1 MSDPHAVLPDPIAA
15 LLAAAGALRE
25 THTQDQALETAA
37 HLALSLVPNTVGRT
51 MIYLLAEHSGGDD
64 PPPAEALLRL
74 CVTLSQPDNTTP
86 TPVPPPAALAVVAQE
101 NRATVWTAGAASANW
116 LLLPLVG
123 GPVSGVLAL
132 QWAAAPSAADEIAY
146 RLLAAAI
153 AATLELITVR
163 GQAGRGAA
171 EISLLDQLS
180 EVVNSSL
187 SLDDIL
193 TQSLALLEGVIPF
206 SGGSIA
212 LINAAAELQIRA
224 DYGVADAAARQVRMP
239 VGQGISGW
247 VAAHGQP
254 YLSNDL
260 DAEQAVPPAQRTA
273 GTNRRM
279 GAYMAAPLTVGSRVI
294 GVLQVNSTVK
304 HVYSR
309 RDLALLAEVA
319 ERCAVAVERARLFS
333 EMETRAKR
341 LASLTEIARRISAE
355 LDLDELFAIC
365 YEQIAKTMAA
375 DAFFVALYDGESG
388 RVRYEF
394 IIDSGRQYPKL
405 EEPFGSG
412 VTSYV
417 IRSRIPVL
425 AGHRGQLPIAP
436 THLGDTERVAE
447 SLLMVPL
454 VFEGRV
460 LGAMSTQAYSAHAY
474 DEADLNLLLAIA
486 NQTAVA
492 IRNAQLYQSERT
504 AQQAK
509 DEFLSLVSHELR
521 TPLTTIKGAAQVMQ
535 RRMVRAFSAG
545 LVKTPEEQAARE
557 QDLRQLAQVVMQAD
571 RLTALVNDLLDLSR
585 LQSGH
590 FEFHPEPADLTATV
604 RSVVDVSGSLSSTHQ
619 LLLTAPPTLPG
630 VFDRLRIEQVLTNL
644 ISNAVKYAPADTE
657 VYITVTECAPGLAQV
672 RVADQGPGL
681 PALEQEQLFERFYR
695 GSAVRR
701 NPRTGVGLGL
711 YISRQIVEWHGG
723 EIGVDST
730 PGAGSVFHFTLPLSR
745 PLADD
750 DTSDVHSAAPD
761 HRPA

>member
-1 MSDPHAVLPDPIAA
+1 MSVPNPPLPDTTAA
-15 LLAAAGALRE
+15 LAAAADALRAA
-25 THTQDQALETAA
+25 HNQDQALDTAA
-37 HLALSLVPNTVGRT
+37 HHALQIIPGALQRV
-51 MIYLLAEHSGGDD
+51 MLYLLVEWSGGAA
-64 PPPAEALLRL
+64 PPATALRL
-74 CVTLSQPDNTTP
+74 CVTQPP
-86 TPVPPPAALAVVAQE
+86 SEGAPPPAPPPEPLVAVAQA
-101 NRATVWTAGAASANW
+101 NQSATWAAGAAEAGW
-116 LLLPLVG
+116 LLLPLVS

-132 QWAAAPSAADEIAY
+132 HLAAPLPPAAAVAY
-146 RLLAAAI
+146 RLLAGLI
-153 AATLELITVR
+153 AGTLELIVVR

-193 TQSLALLEGVIPF
+193 RQSLALLEGVIPF

-212 LINAAAELQIRA
+212 LINAANELQIRA
-224 DYGVADAAARQVRMP
+224 DYGVADAVARQVRMP

-260 DAEQAVPPAQRTA
+260 DAAQTVLPAQRTA
-273 GTNRRM
+273 GTNGQM
-279 GAYMAAPLTVGSRVI
+279 GAYMAAPLMVGERVI
-294 GVLQVNSTVK
+294 GILQINSAAK

-333 EMETRAKR
+333 EMATRAKR
-341 LASLTEIARRISAE
+341 LASLAEIARRISAA

-365 YEQIAKTMAA
+365 YRQIAQTMAA
-375 DAFFVALYDGESG
+375 DAFFVALYDEEAAA
-388 RVRYEF
+388 VHYEF
-394 IIDSGRQYPKL
+394 VMDTGQSYPKL
-405 EEPFGSG
+405 SEPFGSG

-417 IRSRIPVL
+417 IRTRTPLI
-425 AGHRGQLPIAP
+425 AGQPDELPITP
-436 THLGDTERVAE
+436 THFGMAARLAE
-447 SLLMVPL
+447 SLLLVPL
-454 VFEGRV
+454 LFEGRV
-460 LGAMSTQAYSAHAY
+460 LGAMSTQSYRAHAYSA
-474 DEADLNLLLAIA
+474 DDLNLLITIG

-509 DEFLSLVSHELR
+509 DEFLALVSHELR
-521 TPLTTIKGAAQVMQ
+521 TPLTTIKGTAQVIQ

-557 QDLRQLAQVVMQAD
+557 QDLRQLAQVVTQAD

-604 RSVVDVSGSLSSTHQ
+604 QDVVEASRTLSSTHQ

-630 VFDRLRIEQVLTNL
+630 IFDRLRIEQVLTNL
-644 ISNAVKYAPADTE
+644 ISNAVKYAPAGTE
-657 VYITVTECAPGLAQV
+657 VCITLAEAAPGVALV
-672 RVADQGPGL
+672 RVADHGPGL
-681 PALEQEQLFERFYR
+681 PALEQEQLFARFYR
-695 GSAVRR
+695 GSAVRN

-723 EIGVDST
+723 TIGVDST
-730 PGAGSVFHFTLPLSR
+730 PGAGSVFHFTLPLTR
-745 PLADD
+745 PPAD
-750 DTSDVHSAAPD
+750 PG
-761 HRPA
+761 